1 MYRPF
6 DHLTRKVR
14 SGEERQIDLASTKVR
29 QLAQPFVNSN
39 RNVFMDRYF
48 TSYSTVQYL
57 LPHGLTTI
65 GAVFAHVCRDVLACL
80 RKAAE
85 RDLYST
91 LAVYEYN
98 RKITMINYVPRK
110 NSNVLLLTSCHA
122 KLKVN
127 NQQDFKRPDIITYY
141 NFGNGGVDSMDARI
155 EDFCFKKDQQLV
167 KHIKIRYQNQK
178 SMHELK
184 MPSSATGCPK
194 IMNVTDI
201 SYKTTKSIKTPR
213 ERTSK
218 EGRKST

>member
-80 RKAAE
+80 RKAAQ

-91 LAVYEYN
+91 LAVYEHN
-98 RKITMINYVPRK
+98 KKITMINYVPKK

-141 NFGNGGVDSMDARI
+141 NFGNGGVHSMDARI
-155 EDFCFKKDQQLV
+155 EDFCYK
-167 KHIKIRYQNQK
+167 R
-178 SMHELK
+178 S
-184 MPSSATGCPK
+184 P
-194 IMNVTDI
+194 TD
-201 SYKTTKSIKTPR
+201 TPC
-213 ERTSK
+213 
-218 EGRKST
+218 